1 MTAATLSLSQEVPA
15 FYRSVSFDGL
25 SQDRVNWLGQRKI
38 TVKMQ
43 LQFMTQQALP
53 ENRQN

>member
-1 MTAATLSLSQEVPA
+1 MTAATLLLSQEVPA
-15 FYRSVSFDGL
+15 FCQFRDGL
-25 SQDRVNWLGQRKI
+25 SQDRVNWLEQRKI

-43 LQFMTQQALP
+43 SQFMTQQALL

>member
-1 MTAATLSLSQEVPA
+1 MTAATLLLSQGVPA

-25 SQDRVNWLGQRKI
+25 SQDRVNWLEQRKI

-43 LQFMTQQALP
+43 SQFMTQQALL